1 MERPASLLLYNPYH
15 AALENIRRWESP
27 MRDIFRRFAWTGA
40 FIALFLALR
49 WQGGAGFWEG
59 LLIRPGAWISDLL
72 VTYWPNMHYIKVWFQ
87 ATGHLPQWRTLI
99 FSGAPLVGDPR
110 GGLAYPPNLLHLL
123 IPETAAFH
131 LLLWGHLTL
140 GATGMSLLAR
150 EKGLSPF
157 AQSLAT
163 LAFGLSPRFYGHW
176 GLGHVNLVY
185 AMGYIP
191 WVWMG
196 YRRLSRAPSWTWVGL
211 TGWSLGWQAAL
222 HPQIALYTVLTGL
235 VFLVPG
241 LRARSIGP
249 TMRQTGA
256 SLLLAFGVGAGVFSP
271 LLHHRSWLWRRGAL
285 SAAQMGVFALQ
296 PADVLGLVLP
306 HYGGYADTLLYLG
319 FPLLLLGL
327 VANLRH
333 PLRLLGFGLLL
344 LYGWMGST
352 PTGAHIL
359 TRLPGL
365 NGLRAAGRIW
375 TVGYP
380 LWVLTAAQGLDL
392 WRRCRLD
399 CRTRWRRY
407 GLLLPFTL
415 GMAVLSYHV
424 LYGPPPLPWFVAA
437 LLSLAT
443 WWVLGWTLNE
453 RTWRQHL
460 PLLVLL
466 AVDLGV
472 MDASL
477 VEVRPLESFFRH
489 PALVAFLKEQQDRA
503 GPLRVYSPTY
513 SLPRHEAARAGLETA
528 DGIDAL
534 FSATY
539 DRFMEAAT
547 GVRRLRYSVTVP
559 YFHDPGPGPVLQANR
574 HARPQPCLLGLL
586 NVRYVLTPYPLAAS
600 AFTWVGVRDGV
611 RIYENPCWLPRAF
624 LVGRTVPQET
634 PEAALRWIQRHD
646 VARYA
651 AVEQGLFLESGDVRG
666 QIDWESYT
674 PDLWR
679 LRVTTD
685 RKAFLVLSLS
695 WHPDWRAWVDGRP
708 APLYRTNGTL
718 TGLYVP
724 AGTHQIEL
732 RFHARAY
739 TLGMVVSLLSHV
751 LVGILVFVPGRSHPT
766 G

>member
-1 MERPASLLLYNPYH
+1 
-15 AALENIRRWESP
+15 
-27 MRDIFRRFAWTGA
+27 MRETARRFLWTGLLVA
-40 FIALFLALR
+40 CFLALR
-49 WQGGAGFWEG
+49 WRDGSGIWEG
-59 LLIRPGAWISDLL
+59 LLIRPGAWVSDLL
-72 VTYWPNMHYIKVWFQ
+72 ITYWPNMHYIKVWFQ
-87 ATGHLPQWRTLI
+87 ETGRLPQWRTLI
-99 FSGAPLVGDPR
+99 FSGSPLVGDPR

-131 LLLWGHLTL
+131 ILFWGHLTL

-150 EKGLSPF
+150 EKGLSSP
-157 AQSLAT
+157 AQALAT
-163 LAFGLSPRFYGHW
+163 LAFALFPRFYGHW

-191 WVWMG
+191 WVWLG
-196 YRRLSRAPSWTWVGL
+196 FRRLSRASSRTWVGL
-211 TGWSLGWQAAL
+211 TGLALGWQATL
-222 HPQIALYTVLTGL
+222 HPQIALYTLLTGL
-235 VFLVPG
+235 VFLLPG
-241 LRARSIGP
+241 LRARAKGLIL
-249 TMRQTGA
+249 RHTGA
-256 SLLLAFGVGAGVFSP
+256 ALVLAFSVGAGVFFP

-285 SAAQMGVFALQ
+285 SAVQMGVFALQ
-296 PADVLGLVLP
+296 PADVLGLALP

-333 PLRLLGFGLLL
+333 PRRLLGFGLLL

-359 TRLPGL
+359 ALLPGL

-392 WRRCRLD
+392 WSRCPPD

-415 GMAVLSYHV
+415 GMAVLSYRV
-424 LYGPPPLPWFVAA
+424 LYGPPPLPWSAA
-437 LLSLAT
+437 TLLSLAA
-443 WWVLGWTLNE
+443 WWVLGWTLNG

-466 AVDLGV
+466 AVDLGM

-477 VEVRPLESFFRH
+477 VEVRPLDDFFRH
-489 PALVAFLKEQQDRA
+489 PTLVAFLQEQQARK
-503 GPLRVYSPTY
+503 GPMRVYSPTY

-547 GVRRLRYSVTVP
+547 GVRRLQYSVTVP

-574 HARPQPCLLGLL
+574 YARPQPCLLGLL

-600 AFTWVGVRDGV
+600 AFTWVDVRDGV

-624 LVGRTVPQET
+624 LVGRVVPQDT
-634 PEAALRWIQRHD
+634 PEAALAWIQYRD
-646 VARYA
+646 VTRAA
-651 AVEQGLFLESGDVRG
+651 AVENGPPLDSGPVRG
-666 QIDWESYT
+666 RVEGKAET

-695 WHPDWRAWVDGRP
+695 WHPDWQAWVDGHP

-739 TLGMVVSLLSHV
+739 TLGMVVSLLTHV
-751 LVGILVFVPGRSHPT
+751 LVGILVCVPGRSHPA